1 MLHQDNNPRLRENP
15 PQVPKHLFLH
25 KRQEH
30 ESPEPDTPS
39 IHYSDVV
46 CASNAKKTIM
56 QLFLVTQQKKSLAGG
71 IVRAIAW
78 AGRFTPIR

>member
-1 MLHQDNNPRLRENP
+1 MFHQDNNPRLRENP

-39 IHYSDVV
+39 IHYLDVAY
-46 CASNAKKTIM
+46 AS
-56 QLFLVTQQKKSLAGG
+56 
-71 IVRAIAW
+71 R
-78 AGRFTPIR
+78 